1 MATKLT
7 QQISPSIP
15 IRNADLELFS
25 YEQVPLP
32 EETRATHIRLVYP
45 CIEPSESSSQFSYSF
60 ELKVVRLVN
69 NPKYEALSYTW
80 GEPGSDFPITLN
92 GRKFYI
98 TPSLGTALL
107 YACRGRTTPI
117 WIDQICINQKSD
129 EEKNAQL
136 PLMSNIYSGAAEV
149 RIWLGEAANG
159 SDELMDALA
168 NAGRKGRECGIET
181 LLTREN
187 FLRLNRWTGGVDQND
202 LPRRRPFLDLCQEV
216 IPPINIDSFK
226 AWFSRLWFH
235 RVWTVQE
242 FALAATPSFVCGDKS
257 VLVEDV
263 KYAWIVYGKS
273 PPSMRV
279 GGPSPVLTEEPIPMT
294 PTPENLARRRDLMTR
309 QNKWHARL
317 MSLHELMFMDPL
329 TPLTNIRK
337 RRQML
342 DDGSG
347 PGSSLFEVLKSLMES
362 RRECAKPKDWIYGLL
377 ALPNDVKK
385 LNIVPDYGLSTK
397 TIYSQFTRKAIEN
410 GNLEILRYSI
420 YPKSYRSNY
429 PSWVPDWVSRPQ
441 PSTFDYADDSQIRL
455 RPGEPGLLFNASG
468 DTKASVTNVSD
479 DQLLALQGFVV
490 DEIEELGSPWL
501 GGITQSNNSPER
513 METLSFLSSVRLLCL
528 LSATKNHLIYPTPE
542 RRQEAVWRIPI
553 ADLVRVE
560 ESTGLQYN
568 ARATQAAEQELRHV
582 LAFEEGH
589 QERGFSSLE
598 AQDELSRMISREKE
612 NGAHRYRNAM
622 SNLKRKRPYIT
633 KLGYVGLGPVFARP
647 GDKVVVFTGAAIPF
661 VIRPV
666 KGGYCLLGES
676 YCDGIMD
683 GEIVGQRKEE
693 TIVLA

>member
-1 MATKLT
+1 M
-7 QQISPSIP
+7 Q
-15 IRNADLELFS
+15 
-25 YEQVPLP
+25 
-32 EETRATHIRLVYP
+32 
-45 CIEPSESSSQFSYSF
+45 
-60 ELKVVRLVN
+60 
-69 NPKYEALSYTW
+69 
-80 GEPGSDFPITLN
+80 
-92 GRKFYI
+92 
-98 TPSLGTALL
+98 
-107 YACRGRTTPI
+107 
-117 WIDQICINQKSD
+117 
-129 EEKNAQL
+129 
-136 PLMSNIYSGAAEV
+136 
-149 RIWLGEAANG
+149 
-159 SDELMDALA
+159 
-168 NAGRKGRECGIET
+168 
-181 LLTREN
+181 
-187 FLRLNRWTGGVDQND
+187 
-202 LPRRRPFLDLCQEV
+202 
-216 IPPINIDSFK
+216 
-226 AWFSRLWFH
+226 
-235 RVWTVQE
+235 
-242 FALAATPSFVCGDKS
+242 
-257 VLVEDV
+257 
-263 KYAWIVYGKS
+263 
-273 PPSMRV
+273 
-279 GGPSPVLTEEPIPMT
+279 
-294 PTPENLARRRDLMTR
+294 
-309 QNKWHARL
+309 
-317 MSLHELMFMDPL
+317 
-329 TPLTNIRK
+329 
-337 RRQML
+337 
-342 DDGSG
+342 
-347 PGSSLFEVLKSLMES
+347 
-362 RRECAKPKDWIYGLL
+362 PKDWIYGLL

-385 LNIVPDYGLSTK
+385 LGIVPDYRLSNETV
-397 TIYSQFTRKAIEN
+397 YSRFTRKAIEN
-410 GNLEILRYSI
+410 RNLEILRYST

-429 PSWVPDWVSRPQ
+429 PSWVPDWASRPQ

-479 DQLLALQGFVV
+479 EQLLALQGFIV

-501 GGITQSNNSPER
+501 GGITQSNER

-528 LSATKNHLIYPTPE
+528 LSATKNHPIYPTPE

-560 ESTGLQYN
+560 ESTGWHYN

-612 NGAHRYRNAM
+612 NGAHRYRSAM

>member
-7 QQISPSIP
+7 QQISSSIP

-25 YEQVPLP
+25 YEQVPFT

-45 CIEPSESSSQFSYSF
+45 CAEPLESSSQFSYSF
-60 ELKVVRLVN
+60 ELKVVPLLVDN
-69 NPKYEALSYTW
+69 SPKYEALSYTW
-80 GEPGSDFPITLN
+80 GESRFDFPITLN

-98 TPSLGTALL
+98 TASLGTALL
-107 YACRGRTTPI
+107 YAFRGRTTPI
-117 WIDQICINQKSD
+117 WIDQICINQKSN

-149 RIWLGEAANG
+149 RIWLGEAADG

-181 LLTREN
+181 LVTREN
-187 FLRLNRWTGGVDQND
+187 FLRLNKWIEGVDQND
-202 LPRRRPFLDLCQEV
+202 FPRRRPFLDLCQEV

-226 AWFSRLWFH
+226 AWFSRPWFY

-242 FALAATPSFVCGDKS
+242 FALAATSSFVCGDKS
-257 VLVEDV
+257 VPVEDV

-273 PPSMRV
+273 PPSMRLA
-279 GGPSPVLTEEPIPMT
+279 GPSPVLTEEPIPTT
-294 PTPENLARRRDLMTR
+294 PTLENQVRKMRR
-309 QNKWHARL
+309 QKEWNSRL
-317 MSLHELMFMDPL
+317 MSLYELMFLDPL
-329 TPLTNIRK
+329 TPLTSLRK

-347 PGSSLFEVLKSLMES
+347 PGSSLFELLTSLMKS
-362 RRECAKPKDWIYGLL
+362 RRACVQPKDWIYGLL

-385 LNIVPDYGLSTK
+385 LGIVPDYGLSTE
-397 TIYSQFTRKAIEN
+397 TVYSRFTRKVIEN
-410 GNLEILRYSI
+410 GNLEILRYST

-429 PSWVPDWVSRPQ
+429 LSWVPDWASRPQ
-441 PSTFDYADDSQIRL
+441 PITFDYADDSQVL
-455 RPGEPGLLFNASG
+455 LKPGEPGLLFNASG
-468 DTKASVTNVSD
+468 DTKASVTNMSD
-479 DQLLALQGFVV
+479 EQLLVLQGFVV

-501 GGITQSNNSPER
+501 GGITQSSNGPER
-513 METLSFLSSVRLLCL
+513 METLSFLSSVRLLCM
-528 LSATKNHLIYPTPE
+528 LSATKNHDIYPTPE

-553 ADLVRVE
+553 ADLVHVE
-560 ESTGLQYN
+560 HN
-568 ARATQAAEQELRHV
+568 ARATQAAEQGLRHV

-589 QERGFSSLE
+589 QERGFSSQE
-598 AQDELSRMISREKE
+598 AQDELSKMTSREKE
-612 NGAHRYRNAM
+612 NGAYRYRDAM
-622 SNLKRKRPYIT
+622 SSLKRKRPYIT

-647 GDKVVVFTGAAIPF
+647 GDKVVVFMGAAIPF

-666 KGGYCLLGES
+666 KGGHCLLGES

-693 TIVLA
+693 TIVLV

>member
-7 QQISPSIP
+7 QQISSSIP
-15 IRNADLELFS
+15 IRNVDLELFS
-25 YEQVPLP
+25 YEQVPLT
-32 EETRATHIRLVYP
+32 EETRATHIRMVYP
-45 CIEPSESSSQFSYSF
+45 CTEPSESSSQFSYSF
-60 ELKVVRLVN
+60 ELKVVPLDN
-69 NPKYEALSYTW
+69 SPKYEALSYTW
-80 GEPGSDFPITLN
+80 GESQSDFPITLN

-129 EEKNAQL
+129 EERNAQL

-149 RIWLGEAANG
+149 RIWLGEAADG

-187 FLRLNRWTGGVDQND
+187 FLRLNKWTGGVDQND

-226 AWFSRLWFH
+226 AWFSRPWFH

-257 VLVEDV
+257 VPVDDV
-263 KYAWIVYGKS
+263 KYAWIVYGIS

-279 GGPSPVLTEEPIPMT
+279 AGPSPVLTEEPIPMT
-294 PTPENLARRRDLMTR
+294 PTPENLARQRDLMRR
-309 QNKWHARL
+309 QNEWHARL
-317 MSLHELMFMDPL
+317 MSLHELIFMDPL
-329 TPLTNIRK
+329 TPLTSIRK

-347 PGSSLFEVLKSLMES
+347 PGSSLFEVLKSLMKS
-362 RRECAKPKDWIYGLL
+362 RRACMQPKDWIYGLL

-385 LNIVPDYGLSTK
+385 LGIVPDYGLSNETV
-397 TIYSQFTRKAIEN
+397 YSRFTRKAIEN
-410 GNLEILRYSI
+410 RNLEILRYST

-429 PSWVPDWVSRPQ
+429 PSWVPDWASRPQ
-441 PSTFDYADDSQIRL
+441 PGTFDYADDSQIHL
-455 RPGEPGLLFNASG
+455 KPGEPGLLFNASG

-479 DQLLALQGFVV
+479 EQLLALQGFIV

-528 LSATKNHLIYPTPE
+528 LSATKNHPIYPTPE

-560 ESTGLQYN
+560 ESTGGQYN

-598 AQDELSRMISREKE
+598 GQDELSRMILREKE
-612 NGAHRYRNAM
+612 NGARRYRDAM

-693 TIVLA
+693 AIVLT

>member
-7 QQISPSIP
+7 QQISSSIP

-25 YEQVPLP
+25 YEQVPLT

-45 CIEPSESSSQFSYSF
+45 CTQPLESSSQFSYSL
-60 ELKVVRLVN
+60 ELKVVPLDN
-69 NPKYEALSYTW
+69 SPKYEALSYTW
-80 GEPGSDFPITLN
+80 GELPSDFPITLN

-107 YACRGRTTPI
+107 YACRGRTTSI
-117 WIDQICINQKSD
+117 WIDQICINQKSN

-136 PLMSNIYSGAAEV
+136 PLMSNIYSGATEV
-149 RIWLGEAANG
+149 RIWLGEAADG

-187 FLRLNRWTGGVDQND
+187 FLRFNRWTGGVDQND

-216 IPPINIDSFK
+216 FPPINVDSFK

-257 VLVEDV
+257 VPVDDV
-263 KYAWIVYGKS
+263 IYAWIMYGKS
-273 PPSMRV
+273 PPSMR
-279 GGPSPVLTEEPIPMT
+279 GAGLSPVLTEEPIPMT
-294 PTPENLARRRDLMTR
+294 PTPENLARRRDLTR
-309 QNKWHARL
+309 RENEYQARI
-317 MSLHELMFMDPL
+317 MSLHELIFMRSL
-329 TPLTNIRK
+329 TPLISIRK
-337 RRQML
+337 KKQML

-347 PGSSLFEVLKSLMES
+347 PGSSLFEVLKSLMEG
-362 RRECAKPKDWIYGLL
+362 RRTCAQPKDWIYGLL

-385 LNIVPDYGLSTK
+385 LGIVPDYGLSAETV
-397 TIYSQFTRKAIEN
+397 YSRFTRKAIEN
-410 GNLEILRYSI
+410 GNLEILRYST

-429 PSWVPDWVSRPQ
+429 PSWVPDWASQPQ
-441 PSTFDYADDSQIRL
+441 PSTFDYADDSQILL

-479 DQLLALQGFVV
+479 EQLLALQGFVV
-490 DEIEELGSPWL
+490 DEIEELGSLWL

-513 METLSFLSSVRLLCL
+513 IETLSFLSSVRLLCL
-528 LSATKNHLIYPTPE
+528 LSTTKNHPIYPTPE

-560 ESTGLQYN
+560 ESSGWQYN

-582 LAFEEGH
+582 LAFEEGY
-589 QERGFSSLE
+589 QEGGFSSLE
-598 AQDELSRMISREKE
+598 AQDELWRMILREKE
-612 NGAHRYRNAM
+612 NGARRYRDAM
-622 SNLKRKRPYIT
+622 NNLKRKRPYIT
-633 KLGYVGLGPVFARP
+633 KRGYVGLGPVFARP

>member
-7 QQISPSIP
+7 QQISSSIP

-25 YEQVPLP
+25 YEQVPLT

-45 CIEPSESSSQFSYSF
+45 CTEPLESSSQFSYSF
-60 ELKVVRLVN
+60 ELKVVPLDN
-69 NPKYEALSYTW
+69 SQKYEALSYTW
-80 GEPGSDFPITLN
+80 RESRSDFPITLN

-107 YACRGRTTPI
+107 YACRGRTAPI
-117 WIDQICINQKSD
+117 WIDQICINQKSN

-149 RIWLGEAANG
+149 RIWLGEAADG

-187 FLRLNRWTGGVDQND
+187 FLRLHRWTGGVDQND

-226 AWFSRLWFH
+226 AWFSRPWFH

-242 FALAATPSFVCGDKS
+242 FALAATPSFVCGYKS
-257 VLVEDV
+257 VPVDDV
-263 KYAWIVYGKS
+263 KYAWIVYRKS
-273 PPSMRV
+273 PPSMCV
-279 GGPSPVLTEEPIPMT
+279 AGPSPVLTEEPMPMT
-294 PTPENLARRRDLMTR
+294 PTPESLARQTDLLR
-309 QNKWHARL
+309 LRNEWHARL

-329 TPLTNIRK
+329 TPLTNNRK

-342 DDGSG
+342 NDGSG
-347 PGSSLFEVLKSLMES
+347 PGRSLFEVLKSLMES
-362 RRECAKPKDWIYGLL
+362 CRECKEPKDWIYGLL

-385 LNIVPDYGLSTK
+385 LGIVPDYGLSTE
-397 TIYSQFTRKAIEN
+397 TVYSRFTRKAIEN
-410 GNLEILRYSI
+410 GNLEILRYST
-420 YPKSYRSNY
+420 YPKSNRSNY
-429 PSWVPDWVSRPQ
+429 PSWVPDWASRPQ

-455 RPGEPGLLFNASG
+455 RPGEPGLVFNASG

-479 DQLLALQGFVV
+479 EQLLALQGFVV

-501 GGITQSNNSPER
+501 GGMTQSGNSPER

-528 LSATKNHLIYPTPE
+528 LSATKNHPIYPTPE

-560 ESTGLQYN
+560 ESTSWQYN
-568 ARATQAAEQELRHV
+568 ARATQAAEQELRRV

-589 QERGFSSLE
+589 QERGFSSPE

-612 NGAHRYRNAM
+612 NGAHRYRSAM

-661 VIRPV
+661 VIRPM
-666 KGGYCLLGES
+666 KGGYYLLGES